1 MVLPYLRAPVMLRVA
16 VPNKGALA
24 VASSQLLC
32 DAGYRARRDSA
43 ELVVTDAEHD
53 IEFFFLRP
61 RDIAVY
67 VGSGRLDLGITGRD
81 LLVDSNSPAQ
91 ELLALGFGFSA
102 FRYAAPEGTVS
113 GIDGIDG
120 LRVATSFPGLVRAD
134 LAARGLSARV
144 VTLDGAVETSVRLG
158 VADVVAD
165 VVETGSTLRAA
176 GLVLVGEPVLHSE
189 AIMIAK
195 WGADSSL
202 PHERLLRRVQ
212 GVLVARRYVIMDYDA
227 PSSVLAKACEIT
239 PGYES
244 PTVSPLAREGWV
256 AVRAMVLRAEVNRTM
271 DELWELGAR
280 GIFVSAI
287 QACRL

>member
-1 MVLPYLRAPVMLRVA
+1 MLKVA

-24 VASSQLLC
+24 AAASQLLC

-43 ELVVTDAEHD
+43 ELVVTDTEHD

-91 ELLALGFGFSA
+91 ELLPLGFGFST
-102 FRYAAPEGTVS
+102 FRYAAPEGTVTD
-113 GIDGIDG
+113 IDGING

-134 LAARGLSARV
+134 LAARGISARV

-176 GLVLVGEPVLHSE
+176 GLVLVGEPVLRSE
-189 AIMIAK
+189 AIMITK
-195 WGADSSL
+195 WGADSSPSL
-202 PHERLLRRVQ
+202 ERLIRRVQ
-212 GVLVARRYVIMDYDA
+212 GVLVARSYVIMDYDA
-227 PSSVLAKACEIT
+227 PTSVLDEACKIT

-244 PTVSPLAREGWV
+244 PTISPLAREGWV
-256 AVRAMVLRAEVNRTM
+256 AVRAMVPRAEVNRTM
-271 DELWELGAR
+271 DDLWELGAR